1 MSVIAYDFAVVDVF
15 ALNLA
20 ERATVPVLHRTVAAN
35 PAIVGLDDHPQVFAF
50 LTAAVKVTEP
60 PDALTVFVAAPAWA
74 NTGPPRKRT
83 TPAIQ
88 IASLC
93 FIGTPKTVHIMTHAI
108 GKTKA
113 KRPCSA

>member
-1 MSVIAYDFAVVDVF
+1 MSVIAYDFAVVDLF

-60 PDALTVFVAAPAWA
+60 PDALTVFVAAPAWT
-74 NTGPPRKRT
+74 NTRPLRTRT
-83 TPAIQ
+83 TLPIQ
-88 IASLC
+88 IASLR
-93 FIGTPKTVHIMTHAI
+93 FIGPSRTVHIMAHTVRKA
-108 GKTKA
+108 KA
-113 KRPCSA
+113 KRSCSA